1 MKSTP
6 ITERLIVALDVDGF
20 DQAVALAGRL
30 RQTTR
35 SFKVGSQL
43 FTACG
48 PRIVGHLK
56 QAGLNVFL
64 DLKYHDIPNTV
75 AKAVAA
81 AAALGADI
89 INVHAMGGFA
99 MMEAAAAAALNAA
112 RDRGLPPPLLL
123 SVTVLTSMD
132 EATFQDVLGAQGRTV
147 PEQVLHLARLTR
159 SAGLAGV
166 VASPHE
172 IALLRQQMGPE
183 FVILTPGIRPA
194 GGVAGDQKRFLTPG
208 QAVKLGADYLVVGRP
223 ITGAPDPAAAADAII
238 KEIADAIE

>member
-1 MKSTP
+1 MSTIP
-6 ITERLIVALDVDGF
+6 LNERLIVALDVETF
-20 DQAVALAGRL
+20 DQAVSLSDALRK
-30 RQTTR
+30 TTK

-48 PRIVGHLK
+48 PRIVTHLK

-81 AAALGADI
+81 ATALGADI
-89 INVHAMGGFA
+89 INLHAMGGFA
-99 MMEAAAAAALNAA
+99 MMEAASEATIETA
-112 RDRGLPPPLLL
+112 RELDIPEPALL

-132 EATFQDVLGAQGRTV
+132 EATFQDVLGTPGRSLS
-147 PEQVLHLARLTR
+147 EQVLHLARLTQ

-172 IALLRQQMGPE
+172 IALLRKELGPD
-183 FVILTPGIRPA
+183 FIILTPGIRPA
-194 GGVAGDQKRFLTPG
+194 SSDAGDQKRFLTPG
-208 QAVKLGADYLVVGRP
+208 AAVRLGADYLVVGRP
-223 ITGAPDPAAAADAII
+223 ITGAADPSAAAAAILQ
-238 KEIADAIE
+238 EMRNALA